1 MVSRTDTSKTIRR
14 QTGGVGRKKTGKG
27 TSLKKIN
34 IDKYRWEDDPD
45 FKGTPGPYNP
55 RSKKMKKKKY
65 DYDTYMD
72 LGPLGPIGVLS
83 KDADW
88 PVAKRKLIEEGK
100 IKGPLSKREQK
111 IEDDQ
116 DKRGG
121 QYKRLT
127 KEMQDKF
134 DEENRRK
141 YQAAEKKA
149 ALLADQEKTGGTIK
163 KSKGGRV
170 KNKHSGYQRHHGGEF
185 VAALYKE
192 K

>member
-1 MVSRTDTSKTIRR
+1 MPNRSKVSKQVSRR
-14 QTGGVGRKKTGKG
+14 GGGYPKKTGKG

-65 DYDTYMD
+65 DWDEYIN
-72 LGPLGPIGVLS
+72 LAPFGPLGTISL
-83 KDADW
+83 DADL
-88 PVAKRKLIEEGK
+88 PAAKRKHIEAGRLSESS
-100 IKGPLSKREQK
+100 LSKREQK